1 MILITGGM
9 GFIGMHVAR
18 ELADE
23 DEVVL
28 GYNRTVRRPEEMTEL
43 VGRVV
48 PTVQIDVTSPYS
60 VARAVAE
67 CRPRSIV
74 HLAVPALGAM
84 TPAEEALTNVTGLVN
99 VLEAART
106 MGVARVSLASSLA
119 VYAGLDGGPFR
130 EVQHLP
136 AESTTATGA
145 MKKMQELLALH
156 YADRTGLDVLLLRVA
171 VIYGPL
177 YSTLA
182 NLAGRLT
189 HLAVRGRLPERI
201 AGPWT
206 TSQLPALDLCY
217 VRDCAAAIRA
227 VHTAERPAHRIYNIG
242 AGRTVTAAELLDG
255 VAKAKPDAILPDEL
269 RDGGAPPAGEWHMD
283 ISRLRDEFSWTPRFS
298 VEDGIRDYADWLADH
313 AL

>member
-18 ELADE
+18 ELAAD
-23 DEVVL
+23 DDVVL
-28 GYNRTVRRPEEMTEL
+28 GYNRTVRGPDEMTEL
-43 VGRVV
+43 IGRVV
-48 PTVQIDVTSPYS
+48 PGVQIDVTSPYS

-67 CRPRSIV
+67 CRPDSIV
-74 HLAVPALGAM
+74 HLAVPALG
-84 TPAEEALTNVTGLVN
+84 TLGPAEEALTNVTGLVN

-106 MGVARVSLASSLA
+106 AKVSRVSLASSLA
-119 VYAGLDGGPFR
+119 VYAGLDRGPFT
-130 EVQHLP
+130 ETMGLP
-136 AESTTATGA
+136 VDSTSATGA
-145 MKKMQELLALH
+145 MKKTQELLALH
-156 YADRTGLDVLLLRVA
+156 YADRTGLDLRLLRIG

-189 HLAVRGRLPERI
+189 HLAVKGSLPDRI

-206 TSQLPALDLCY
+206 ASQLPGGLDLCY

-227 VHTAERPAHRIYNIG
+227 IHTADHPAHRLYNVG
-242 AGRTVTAAELLDG
+242 AGQTVTPADLVDA
-255 VAKAKPDAILPDEL
+255 VAKAVPGAVLPEEL
-269 RDGGAPPAGEWHMD
+269 RDTGSAGQNHMD
-283 ISRLRDEFSWTPRFS
+283 ISRLRADFGWTPRFS
-298 VEDGIRDYADWLADH
+298 LEDGVRDYAEWLADH